1 MYLIIVDI
9 RHKTHVLD
17 ICSKSRGITNPD
29 PMFGCWLS
37 PPVEGGLEV
46 VHHWEL
52 EAEVS

>member
-17 ICSKSRGITNPD
+17 IRSKSGVITNPD
-29 PMFGCWLS
+29 PMFGCCLS
-37 PPVEGGLEV
+37 PPVEGGPEV

-52 EAEVS
+52 EAGVS